1 MKDAVIIIGAGF
13 CGTLVAAHLLV
24 RGPSGLRVRLVERAS
39 RFGPGI
45 AYGRAEPQH
54 LLNVPAGNMSA
65 FAADPDHFVRF
76 AKTRWPLATGGDFLP
91 RATYGEYLEQVL
103 SDAETA
109 RPGVLDR
116 VHGEAVALARTAD
129 GFCVTL
135 ADGRGLEAARVVL
148 AFGNLPPG
156 DPLGTAGGALDP
168 ARYVR
173 DPWGPAG
180 VSCVDAGERVL
191 LIGSGLTAL
200 DVALS
205 VHARGAREIHCVSRH
220 GWTPLP
226 HRMPVA
232 RTRPTAIQA
241 RIEAAPATARGYL
254 RCIRDTLDSAARAER
269 VDWRDVIGGLRAVTP
284 RLWRQLPDQERL
296 RFLRHA
302 RTLWDVHR
310 HRCAHTAAAAW
321 AGLIATGILSVHAGR
336 IAGVTSSFAGFD
348 VEVRHAAG
356 RGSKVLRVHRIVNC
370 TGPRT
375 DLARS
380 DDALIRNL
388 IDGGLLT
395 RDALALGVR
404 VDDGNRALDV
414 HGIAVPGLFVV
425 GPVLRARDWEATAV
439 PELRGWAERVAE
451 AIVAA
456 ARAGQES
463 ART

>member
-1 MKDAVIIIGAGF
+1 MKDTVIIIGAGF
-13 CGTLVAAHLLV
+13 CGTLVTAHLLA
-24 RGPSGLRVRLVERAS
+24 RGPAGLRVRLVERGG
-39 RFGPGI
+39 RFGPGV
-45 AYGRAEPQH
+45 AYGRAEPHH

-65 FAADPDHFVRF
+65 FPADPDHFVRF
-76 AKTRWPLATGGDFLP
+76 ARTRWPLTTAGDFLP
-91 RATYGEYLEQVL
+91 RATYGEYLERIL
-103 SDAETA
+103 ADAEA
-109 RPGVLDR
+109 VRPGVLER
-116 VHGEAVALARTAD
+116 VTGEAVSLARIAD
-129 GFCVTL
+129 GFRVSL
-135 ADGRGLEAARVVL
+135 ADGGSLEGAHVVL

-156 DPLGTAGGALDP
+156 DPLGAAGATLDP

-180 VSCVDAGERVL
+180 VSYVEAGERVL

-205 VHARGAREIHCVSRH
+205 AHARGAREIHCVSRH
-220 GWTPLP
+220 GWAPLP

-241 RIEAAPATARGYL
+241 RIDAAPATARGYL
-254 RCIRDTLDSAARAER
+254 RCIRETLTTASRPQR

-284 RLWRQLPDQERL
+284 RLWQRLPDHERR
-296 RFLRHA
+296 RFLRHL

-321 AGLIATGILSVHAGR
+321 AGLRATDVLAVHAGR
-336 IAGVTSSFAGFD
+336 VAGVTPGPTGLD
-348 VEVRHAAG
+348 VEVRQSGG
-356 RGSKVLRVHRIVNC
+356 RGSKMLSVHRIVNC

-380 DDALIRNL
+380 GDALIGALLDR
-388 IDGGLLT
+388 GLLV
-395 RDALALGVR
+395 RDPLALGVQ
-404 VDDGNRALDV
+404 VDDRNRALDA
-414 HGIAVPGLFVV
+414 HGIPLPGLHVV

-451 AIVAA
+451 AILDP
-456 ARAGQES
+456 
-463 ART
+463 TH

>member
-1 MKDAVIIIGAGF
+1 MKDTVIIIGAGF
-13 CGTLVAAHLLV
+13 CGTLVAAHLLA
-24 RGPSGLRVRLVERAS
+24 RGPAGLRVRLVERAS

-65 FAADPDHFVRF
+65 FPADPDHFVRF
-76 AKTRWPLATGGDFLP
+76 AKTRWPLSTGGDFLP

-116 VHGEAVALARTAD
+116 VHGDAVALARTAD
-129 GFCVTL
+129 GFRVTL

-156 DPLGTAGGALDP
+156 DPLGPAGAALN
-168 ARYVR
+168 AERYVR
-173 DPWGPAG
+173 DPWGTTG
-180 VSCVDAGERVL
+180 VSSVEAGERVL

-232 RTRPTAIQA
+232 RTRPSAIQA
-241 RIEAAPATARGYL
+241 RVEAAPATARGYL
-254 RCIRDTLDSAARAER
+254 RCIRETLDSAARAER

-321 AGLIATGILSVHAGR
+321 AGLIATGVLAVHAGR
-336 IAGVTSSFAGFD
+336 IAGVTAGPVGLD
-348 VEVRHAAG
+348 VEVRLAAG
-356 RGSKVLRVHRIVNC
+356 RGSKALRVQRIVNC
-370 TGPRT
+370 SGPRT

-388 IDGGLLT
+388 LDGGLLT
-395 RDALALGVR
+395 RDALALGVQ
-404 VDDGNRALDV
+404 VDDGNRALDAQ
-414 HGIAVPGLFVV
+414 GIPVPGLFVV

-451 AIVAA
+451 TIAE
-456 ARAGQES
+456 RMRDRS
-463 ART
+463 